1 VTSQL
6 EWLVRREVTVG
17 TTESIVDLDGL
28 VMQAWKTD
36 GIEAT
41 RRKVEARLIEE
52 RQARL
57 GRYRLAGK
65 KAYAWGY
72 LRRKTLLTPVGDLGP
87 IRIARL
93 RVEGRE
99 ERLIPRYRRRIRPL
113 DLLTAEATIGGISQ
127 RRMSG
132 WLFRANGERL
142 SAATVGRIVLEL
154 GDKVEAR
161 RFTRLTASE
170 YPAVAVDGIYGRYRG
185 GGEAVLVVAMGVR
198 SDGTFEVLDWQAGRS
213 ESADLLEGLLDRLYR
228 RGLTSLKLLVGDGAG
243 ALQAAREMVYPGARF
258 QLCLWHRG
266 RTLRRHVGPLD
277 QRRFMRDY
285 WEVYDGLDLKEVLG
299 RARRFRR
306 RWAPKAPRAI
316 EDFRARMAE
325 TTGYL
330 QFPERWRHRVRT
342 VNLAEGFFRN
352 FRRFFNRFPG
362 FRDPAHLSRT
372 MGLYLLGVKPDS
384 WIERRTR
391 RVA

>member
-1 VTSQL
+1 M
-6 EWLVRREVTVG
+6 
-17 TTESIVDLDGL
+17 

-41 RRKVEARLIEE
+41 RRKVEARLMEE

-57 GRYRLAGK
+57 ARYRLQGR

-87 IRIARL
+87 IRIPRL
-93 RVEGRE
+93 RVEGHE
-99 ERLIPRYRRRIRPL
+99 VRLIPRHVRRIRPL
-113 DLLTAEATIGGISQ
+113 DLLTAEATIGGISR

-142 SAATVGRIVLEL
+142 SAATIGRIVFDLAQ
-154 GDKVEAR
+154 EAETQR
-161 RFTRLTASE
+161 YIRLDPNE
-170 YPAVAVDGIYGRYRG
+170 YPAVAVDGLYGRYRCAS
-185 GGEAVLVVAMGVR
+185 EAVLVVAMGVR
-198 SDGTFEVLDWQAGRS
+198 WDGTFEVLDWQAGQS

-243 ALQAAREMVYPGARF
+243 ALQAAREIVYPGADF
-258 QLCLWHRG
+258 QLCLWHLG
-266 RTLRRHVGPLD
+266 RTLKRGLAMAE
-277 QRRFMRDY
+277 QRRFTRDY
-285 WEVYDGLDLKEVLG
+285 WEVYNGLDRREVRS
-299 RARRFRR
+299 RARRFVR
-306 RWAPKAPRAI
+306 RWKSIAHQGI
-316 EDFRARMAE
+316 ETFRAHFE
-325 TTGYL
+325 QTLGYL
-330 QFPERWRHRVRT
+330 QFPPQWRHRVRT

-362 FRDPAHLSRT
+362 FQDEAHLSRS
-372 MGLYLLGVKPDS
+372 MGLYLLGAKP
-384 WIERRTR
+384 ERWFSHGMI

>member
-1 VTSQL
+1 MD
-6 EWLVRREVTVG
+6 
-17 TTESIVDLDGL
+17 TTESIVDLDGM

-52 RQARL
+52 RQKRL
-57 GRYRLAGK
+57 GRYRLEGR

-87 IRIARL
+87 IRIPRL

-99 ERLIPRYRRRIRPL
+99 VRLIPRYRRRIRPL

-132 WLFRANGERL
+132 WLFRSNGERL

-154 GDKVEAR
+154 AEEVEAR
-161 RFTRLTASE
+161 RCIRLDPNE
-170 YPAVAVDGIYGRYRG
+170 YPAVAVDGIYGRYRCAS
-185 GGEAVLVVAMGVR
+185 EAVLAVAMGVR
-198 SDGTFEVLDWQAGRS
+198 WDGTFDVLDWQAGQS
-213 ESADLLEGLLDRLYR
+213 ESAALLEGLLDRLYR
-228 RGLTSLKLLVGDGAG
+228 RGLTSLKLLVADGAG
-243 ALQAAREMVYPGARF
+243 ALQSAKEIVYPEADF
-258 QLCLWHRG
+258 QLCLWHLG
-266 RTLRRHVGPLD
+266 RTLKSGLAMDD
-277 QRRFMRDY
+277 QRRFTRDY
-285 WEVYDGLDLKEVLG
+285 WEVYNGLDRREVHA
-299 RARRFRR
+299 RARRFVR
-306 RWAPKAPRAI
+306 RWAPIAPRNI
-316 EDFRARMAE
+316 ETFRAHFE
-325 TTGYL
+325 QTLGYL
-330 QFPERWRHRVRT
+330 QFPIEWRHRVRT

-362 FRDPAHLSRT
+362 FQDEAHLSRSI
-372 MGLYLLGVKPDS
+372 GLYLLGAKP
-384 WIERRTR
+384 ERWFSHGMT